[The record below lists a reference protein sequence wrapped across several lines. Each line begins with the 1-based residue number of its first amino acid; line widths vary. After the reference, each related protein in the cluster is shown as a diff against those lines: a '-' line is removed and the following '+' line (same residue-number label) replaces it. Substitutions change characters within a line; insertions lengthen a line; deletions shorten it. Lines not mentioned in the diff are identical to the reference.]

1 MNTNRKDIFR
11 KAGILSLALFISV
24 NSVISGSLIK
34 LSDDLAIPL
43 TSAEF
48 LVTLA
53 SFSTIILI
61 LLNEK
66 ITRKIGM
73 KRAVQV
79 GLFFVGISGLIPLF
93 FKSYAGVF
101 ASRLIL
107 GIGVGF
113 YNGHS
118 PNLINAFYEG
128 DEAAN
133 LHGIRNSFEYLGQM
147 ILVFIAGIWGAK
159 SWTYAFLTYSLA
171 FLVLGFFS
179 KTVEEVDLEDS
190 DDKLH
195 INAQMIFYII
205 FAGIMIMNT
214 TAVTIRFA
222 KVASLSLSPDAN
234 LNMYMLILPIAGMIS
249 GFLFGY
255 INRKLRSKTLLLG
268 LIIYI
273 ITNIGLGSFGE
284 NLLVYLAGMAL
295 LAFCQSL
302 CTPYILAEVSRFV
315 RGSSARLINNF
326 IFVGVNLGGFLSSLY
341 LNLITKIFNL
351 KSPTSPFLSFIGF
364 YIILF
369 AIFFY
374 EYLSVRQFRI
384 SKK

>member
-107 GIGVGF
+107 GMGVGF

-118 PNLINAFYEG
+118 PNHINAFYEG

-133 LHGIRNSFEYLGQM
+133 LHGIRNSFEYIGQM

-171 FLVLGFFS
+171 FLILGFFS
-179 KTVEEVDLEDS
+179 QTVEEVDLEES
-190 DDKLH
+190 DEKLH

-214 TAVTIRFA
+214 TAVSIRFA

-268 LIIYI
+268 LVIYI

-326 IFVGVNLGGFLSSLY
+326 IFVGVNLGGFFSSLY
-341 LNLITKIFNL
+341 LNLITKIFSL

-374 EYLSVRQFRI
+374 EYLSVRSFRRV
-384 SKK
+384 

>member
-107 GIGVGF
+107 GVGVGF

-118 PNLINAFYEG
+118 PNLINSFYEG

-171 FLVLGFFS
+171 FLILGFFS
-179 KTVEEVDLEDS
+179 QTVEEVDLEDS
-190 DDKLH
+190 NDKLT

-214 TAVTIRFA
+214 TAVSIRFA

-268 LIIYI
+268 LVIYI
-273 ITNIGLGSFGE
+273 ITNISLGSFGE
-284 NLLVYLAGMAL
+284 NLIVYLAGMAL

-326 IFVGVNLGGFLSSLY
+326 IFVGVNLGGFFSSLY
-341 LNLITKIFNL
+341 LNLITKIFSL

-369 AIFFY
+369 AVFFY
-374 EYLSVRQFRI
+374 EYLSVRSFRRV
-384 SKK
+384 

>member
-107 GIGVGF
+107 GVGVGF

-118 PNLINAFYEG
+118 PNLINSFYEG

-179 KTVEEVDLEDS
+179 QTVEEVDLEES
-190 DDKLH
+190 DEKLH

-214 TAVTIRFA
+214 TAVSIRFA

-249 GFLFGY
+249 GFLFAY
-255 INRKLRSKTLLLG
+255 INKKLRSKTLLLG

-273 ITNIGLGSFGE
+273 ITNISLGIFGE
-284 NLLVYLAGMAL
+284 NLIIYLAGMAL

-302 CTPYILAEVSRFV
+302 CTPYIFAEVSRFV

-326 IFVGVNLGGFLSSLY
+326 IFVGVNLGGFLSSIY
-341 LNLITKIFNL
+341 LNLITKIFSL

-374 EYLSVRQFRI
+374 EYLSVRQFRA
-384 SKK
+384 KKQ

>member
-107 GIGVGF
+107 GVGVGF

-118 PNLINAFYEG
+118 PNLINSFYEG

-171 FLVLGFFS
+171 FLILGFFS
-179 KTVEEVDLEDS
+179 QTVEEVDLEDS
-190 DDKLH
+190 NDKLT

-214 TAVTIRFA
+214 TAVSIRFA

-268 LIIYI
+268 LVIYI
-273 ITNIGLGSFGE
+273 ITNISLGSFGE
-284 NLLVYLAGMAL
+284 NLIVYLAGMAL

-326 IFVGVNLGGFLSSLY
+326 IFVGVNLGGFFSSLY
-341 LNLITKIFNL
+341 LNLITKIFSL

-374 EYLSVRQFRI
+374 EYLSVRSFRRV
-384 SKK
+384 

>member
-107 GIGVGF
+107 GVGVGF

-118 PNLINAFYEG
+118 PNLINSFYEG

-171 FLVLGFFS
+171 FLILGFFS
-179 KTVEEVDLEDS
+179 QTVEEVDLEES
-190 DDKLH
+190 NEKLH

-214 TAVTIRFA
+214 TAVSIRFA

-268 LIIYI
+268 LVIYI
-273 ITNIGLGSFGE
+273 ITNISLGSFGE
-284 NLLVYLAGMAL
+284 NLIVYLAGMAL

-341 LNLITKIFNL
+341 LNLITKIFSL